1 VVTGYGIDQSAP
13 QKVPTQLRRKPSFP
27 SHPAWETTMRTIM
40 RLAGLLLAS
49 SLAASAQNASGGD
62 GTSPQNRGSTGWTG
76 AHPETGGATLD
87 QTKPNG
93 EPGKPANAT
102 TGQGVAVHDD
112 ALAKDQPEVA
122 TGEDLNGPP
131 RRFAPS
137 KAPE

>member
-1 VVTGYGIDQSAP
+1 
-13 QKVPTQLRRKPSFP
+13 
-27 SHPAWETTMRTIM
+27 MRTIM
-40 RLAGLLLAS
+40 RLAVLLLAS

-93 EPGKPANAT
+93 EPGKPAN
-102 TGQGVAVHDD
+102 VHDD

-137 KAPE
+137 KTPE

>member
-1 VVTGYGIDQSAP
+1 
-13 QKVPTQLRRKPSFP
+13 
-27 SHPAWETTMRTIM
+27 MRTIM

-62 GTSPQNRGSTGWTG
+62 GTSPQNRGSTGIQKP
-76 AHPETGGATLD
+76 AEQLSD
-87 QTKPNG
+87 QTRPNG

-112 ALAKDQPEVA
+112 EAKDQPEVA

-137 KAPE
+137 KTPE